1 MTIIF
6 RVLKA
11 GLAAR
16 RKDER
21 RENLWKIEKANTFER
36 GMGGGDKTIL
46 LWHRFMSQA
55 GTNND
60 FEIYKHDRFSQ
71 VRVYIGNKLNI
82 APFRPKF
89 SGFFPHISPSRS
101 RSLSL
106 SLFFLSPSHSL
117 AHTHTRTLSLICSFA
132 RSLVRSLS
140 FHEFNYVRTLHYIY
154 TQGYAFHK
162 SYSTI
167 TVI

>member
-1 MTIIF
+1 
-6 RVLKA
+6 
-11 GLAAR
+11 
-16 RKDER
+16 
-21 RENLWKIEKANTFER
+21 
-36 GMGGGDKTIL
+36 
-46 LWHRFMSQA
+46 MSQA

-89 SGFFPHISPSRS
+89 SGFFRISLPLVHALSLFFSPSRS
-101 RSLSL
+101 LARSHTHTHAHTLSL
-106 SLFFLSPSHSL
+106 SHSL
-117 AHTHTRTLSLICSFA
+117 VCSLA
-132 RSLVRSLS
+132 RSLS
-140 FHEFNYVRTLHYIY
+140 FHKFNYVRTLHYIY

>member
-21 RENLWKIEKANTFER
+21 RENLWKIGKANTFER
-36 GMGGGDKTIL
+36 GIGGMRGGGGEGDKTIL

-89 SGFFPHISPSRS
+89 SGFFRISLP
-101 RSLSL
+101 LVHAL
-106 SLFFLSPSHSL
+106 SLFFSLPLARSL
-117 AHTHTRTLSLICSFA
+117 AHTHTHTHTLSLSHSLVCSLARSFA
-132 RSLVRSLS
+132 LVSR
-140 FHEFNYVRTLHYIY
+140 I
-154 TQGYAFHK
+154 
-162 SYSTI
+162 
-167 TVI
+167 